1 MGNYVRL
8 KRPYFWASQF
18 LHTHILE
25 ASIALENFDSSQIVA
40 RFCRYHRGSEIWNH
54 KDYTKIVSSSFS
66 MGRLRKKNPHHCL
79 YHETKSLTCIKYVIV
94 YLPFSSWSTWGF
106 IKENNTLTTKKKKVR
121 FKKKER
127 KNAVEQEKKKE
138 NSLTTNKKSK
148 KTRSR
153 PRKKKFFLS

>member
-1 MGNYVRL
+1 MPFIIILYLLIQSKELSFHTIIKSISLILNLDRIHYPLSVR
-8 KRPYFWASQF
+8 PD
-18 LHTHILE
+18 I
-25 ASIALENFDSSQIVA
+25 
-40 RFCRYHRGSEIWNH
+40 G
-54 KDYTKIVSSSFS
+54 FS
-66 MGRLRKKNPHHCL
+66 NTCFADLIFSPPSDRRDEYLRAV
-79 YHETKSLTCIKYVIV
+79 CISVLFFFK
-94 YLPFSSWSTWGF
+94 LQRWQF